1 MLRHGNRECAYGQ
14 CYYSK
19 QSYFVAEPDLDI
31 VLAGNLVCLDQE
43 QGKDEPDESD
53 NQPPRFPFVHSPCL
67 RSANARV
74 P

>member
-1 MLRHGNRECAYGQ
+1 
-14 CYYSK
+14 
-19 QSYFVAEPDLDI
+19 